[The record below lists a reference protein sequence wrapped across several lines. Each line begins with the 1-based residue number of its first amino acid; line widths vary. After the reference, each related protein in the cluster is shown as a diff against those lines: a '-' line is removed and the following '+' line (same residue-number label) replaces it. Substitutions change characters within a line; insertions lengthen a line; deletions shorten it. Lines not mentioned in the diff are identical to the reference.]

1 MYIYIYIYIYI
12 FEKFCRDGNKCRK
25 YNVNILQN
33 QILLIFKLYIYQS
46 REIGV
51 LNLNGLI
58 KNVIKVKKQHRK
70 LLLYVR
76 KRPFS
81 LIINGPKICYLI

>member
-1 MYIYIYIYIYI
+1 MYTYIYIYIYIYI
-12 FEKFCRDGNKCRK
+12 FETFCRGGNKCRK

-51 LNLNGLI
+51 LNLNGFI
-58 KNVIKVKKQHRK
+58 KNVIKVKKKDRK
-70 LLLYVR
+70 IAFVCE
-76 KRPFS
+76 KKTIQF
-81 LIINGPKICYLI
+81 NNKWT